1 MKFSVLVSL
10 VVGLILGIVV
20 GRATS
25 SLGPGPGPVKPDA
38 RAQAPTAPHPPP
50 KSDTTVWKI
59 PVEGSPISGAP
70 DALVTLVE
78 FSDYQCPFCSR
89 AHNTIQ
95 QLQKDYGSRLRVVM
109 KEFPLTTIHPMARG
123 AALGALAAGAQGK
136 YWEMHDKL
144 FANQRAL
151 DPASIEGYA
160 REFGLDTARFKA
172 DVANPRYADIIE
184 RDTELGS
191 GVGVT
196 GTPAV
201 FINGRRLAGGA
212 APIENFKALIDEEMA
227 KAESLVRSG
236 VPASEVYARLI
247 DKGQAPG
254 AGGKPVRKID
264 APADAPAFGPEF
276 AKVTII
282 EWSDFQCPYCSR
294 AAPTVEKLRDAYGKD
309 VRVVFRNLP
318 LPMHP
323 NARIAAQAAMAAHA
337 QGKFWPM
344 HDQLFANQ
352 AALDHDSLLRTAE
365 KLGLD
370 MTRFV
375 KDMDSAEVKA
385 RIDADMAAAAAADVH
400 ATPSLY
406 VNGRLYEGA
415 PPWEQLKADIDR
427 EIAKADKLLA
437 QGVKPEAL
445 YGRLVA
451 DAQAPATG
459 RN

>member
-1 MKFSVLVSL
+1 LATGSPR
-10 VVGLILGIVV
+10 LILSTLSMPSITLPQAVYWLSRK
-20 GRATS
+20 RAS
-25 SLGPGPGPVKPDA
+25 SKHMKNWL
-38 RAQAPTAPHPPP
+38 
-50 KSDTTVWKI
+50 
-59 PVEGSPISGAP
+59 SPESG
-70 DALVTLVE
+70 
-78 FSDYQCPFCSR
+78 
-89 AHNTIQ
+89 
-95 QLQKDYGSRLRVVM
+95 
-109 KEFPLTTIHPMARG
+109 
-123 AALGALAAGAQGK
+123 LAA
-136 YWEMHDKL
+136 
-144 FANQRAL
+144 R
-151 DPASIEGYA
+151 
-160 REFGLDTARFKA
+160 
-172 DVANPRYADIIE
+172 V
-184 RDTELGS
+184 
-191 GVGVT
+191 
-196 GTPAV
+196 
-201 FINGRRLAGGA
+201 
-212 APIENFKALIDEEMA
+212 
-227 KAESLVRSG
+227 
-236 VPASEVYARLI
+236 I

-254 AGGKPVRKID
+254 AGGKPAVRKVD
-264 APADAPAFGPEF
+264 APADAPAFGPEY
-276 AKVTII
+276 AKVTIV
-282 EWSDFQCPYCSR
+282 EWSDFQCPFCSR
-294 AAPTVEKLRDAYGKD
+294 AAPIVEKLRDAYGKD

-318 LPMHP
+318 LPMHA

-370 MTRFV
+370 MNRFV
-375 KDMDSAEVKA
+375 KDMESAEVKA
-385 RIDADMAAAAAADVH
+385 RIDADMAAAAAVDVH

>member
-1 MKFSVLVSL
+1 
-10 VVGLILGIVV
+10 
-20 GRATS
+20 
-25 SLGPGPGPVKPDA
+25 
-38 RAQAPTAPHPPP
+38 
-50 KSDTTVWKI
+50 
-59 PVEGSPISGAP
+59 
-70 DALVTLVE
+70 
-78 FSDYQCPFCSR
+78 
-89 AHNTIQ
+89 
-95 QLQKDYGSRLRVVM
+95 
-109 KEFPLTTIHPMARG
+109 
-123 AALGALAAGAQGK
+123 
-136 YWEMHDKL
+136 
-144 FANQRAL
+144 
-151 DPASIEGYA
+151 
-160 REFGLDTARFKA
+160 
-172 DVANPRYADIIE
+172 
-184 RDTELGS
+184 
-191 GVGVT
+191 
-196 GTPAV
+196 
-201 FINGRRLAGGA
+201 
-212 APIENFKALIDEEMA
+212 
-227 KAESLVRSG
+227 
-236 VPASEVYARLI
+236 VYARLI

-254 AGGKPVRKID
+254 VGGGKPVRKVD

-294 AAPTVEKLRDAYGKD
+294 AAPIVDKLRDAYGKD

-323 NARIAAQAAMAAHA
+323 NAHIAAQAAMAAHA

-352 AALDHDSLLRTAE
+352 AALDRQSLERTAE

-370 MTRFV
+370 MERFRA
-375 KDMDSAEVKA
+375 DFDSAAVKA
-385 RIDADMAAAAAADVH
+385 RIEADMAAANAAGVH

-415 PPWEQLKADIDR
+415 PPWEQFKSDIDR

-451 DAQAPATG
+451 DAQAPSTG